1 MLQKKITLNK
11 IIINCHNGVGL
22 GWGIKYVIF
31 WAYKTGHHIGAAAVY
46 RRKHDYPILFTVFY
60 CVLCA
65 ATLKTHN
72 FKDLQKFFFNKKC
85 QLFTSLHLTLWMTK

>member
-1 MLQKKITLNK
+1 MLQKKIILNK

-65 ATLKTHN
+65 VTLKHIILKIYKSFSLTKNAN
-72 FKDLQKFFFNKKC
+72 F
-85 QLFTSLHLTLWMTK
+85 LHHYI